1 MNSPY
6 DSRAKLN
13 LNSPSSA
20 LPRVRTSQGCV
31 HIIVAQTKE
40 NGYTLDQSSCVFPS
54 IPEVVHHYCTQ
65 RLPFNGA
72 EHMTLLHPV
81 SRIHWPHP
89 TPPHPSPAL
98 IRYTKQTHLWA
109 CSRRLQNNQPPPHT
123 TEPCLLFLILPIFE
137 KSKNVSLNFFI
148 CCFFYYFFYCWVSCK
163 TTRRLQFCMW
173 ARLKRRRPG
182 TFYWPNVTWSW
193 IPEHRFSTV
202 TQRHICF
209 CHVARLNLP
218 WSRKRSRHQEIF
230 GCSLAPSCGR
240 ADARQ
245 EAKNEHKFPPKLNLI
260 KSVQISV

>member
-123 TEPCLLFLILPIFE
+123 TEPCLLFLILPMFE

-148 CCFFYYFFYCWVSCK
+148 CCLF
-163 TTRRLQFCMW
+163 
-173 ARLKRRRPG
+173 
-182 TFYWPNVTWSW
+182 
-193 IPEHRFSTV
+193 
-202 TQRHICF
+202 
-209 CHVARLNLP
+209 
-218 WSRKRSRHQEIF
+218 
-230 GCSLAPSCGR
+230 
-240 ADARQ
+240 
-245 EAKNEHKFPPKLNLI
+245 
-260 KSVQISV
+260 